1 MENTPHKADATKA
14 KMRKL
19 RDCKVDMGNRE
30 QWGFDLCV
38 LKNSLK
44 CPHRTFIYLQQIP
57 EHK

>member
-14 KMRKL
+14 KMKKL
-19 RDCKVDMGNRE
+19 GDCEVDMGSRE

-44 CPHRTFIYLQQIP
+44 NPHRTFGYLQQIP